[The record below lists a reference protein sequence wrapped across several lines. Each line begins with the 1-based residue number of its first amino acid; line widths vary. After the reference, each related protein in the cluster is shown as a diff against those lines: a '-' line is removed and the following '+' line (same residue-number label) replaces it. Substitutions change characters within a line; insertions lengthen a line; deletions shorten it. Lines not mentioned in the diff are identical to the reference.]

1 MIHKNGE
8 DLNNERFCYHYQC
21 IRDYNHAIHNV
32 KRRKKRQ
39 TDSKDI
45 ENEALYPKELRFAMK
60 TFDSNQYLFCQRLS
74 EKRLHDIMQD
84 SKDLELKTAFREC
97 PSSLEVF
104 KIRYLGAH
112 SGMASELKYHQK
124 YWNKIIVNRIPEVL
138 YRSTIP
144 SSTELESLTSH
155 ILMPSSSAKSTH
167 FSLSH
172 KILAFSDSVSVLK
185 TDFCIKNY

>member
-84 SKDLELKTAFREC
+84 SKDLELKTAFREFL
-97 PSSLEVF
+97 SSLEIF
-104 KIRYLGAH
+104 EIRSLGADDAM
-112 SGMASELKYHQK
+112 SSEFKYHQK
-124 YWNKIIVNRIPEVL
+124 CLNRIILNRIP
-138 YRSTIP
+138 
-144 SSTELESLTSH
+144 
-155 ILMPSSSAKSTH
+155 
-167 FSLSH
+167 
-172 KILAFSDSVSVLK
+172 
-185 TDFCIKNY
+185 